1 MRAESELRHST
12 DFKTLFEIIAGFVSC
27 ARAVPEGQG
36 EHQGRG
42 HSDYTHDGD
51 DVGNR
56 AFANCVN
63 NDGIEY

>member
-1 MRAESELRHST
+1 M
-12 DFKTLFEIIAGFVSC
+12 IAGFVSC